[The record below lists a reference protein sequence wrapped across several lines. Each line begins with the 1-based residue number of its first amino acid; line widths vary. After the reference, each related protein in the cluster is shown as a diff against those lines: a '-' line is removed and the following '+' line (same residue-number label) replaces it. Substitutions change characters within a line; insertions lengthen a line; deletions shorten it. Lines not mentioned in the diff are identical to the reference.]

1 MGCPCLLGSGA
12 VRPLGC
18 PRLCPRV
25 RQCSELPASAAEAL
39 WRGHSATRSVS
50 PDAAST
56 RTQPPAP
63 PRGQALLYYSQ
74 TVGCYTAVCQ
84 PAGERERV
92 SRVSSTCQWPSK
104 QANMPSP
111 TQCGLSLEQA
121 TGQALS
127 GRGWEEALFTSTD
140 LARSLPSEPWLPS
153 EPLSQGK

>member
-56 RTQPPAP
+56 HTQPPAP

-74 TVGCYTAVCQ
+74 RVGCYTAVCQ
-84 PAGERERV
+84 PGCLPAGLA
-92 SRVSSTCQWPSK
+92 PGDL
-104 QANMPSP
+104 
-111 TQCGLSLEQA
+111 TQG
-121 TGQALS
+121 
-127 GRGWEEALFTSTD
+127 
-140 LARSLPSEPWLPS
+140 WLPTPHS
-153 EPLSQGK
+153 RPYHCLTDSGYRRAGWAEDPQREASLHSV